1 MSGRVHGPRTSAATV
16 AYGLVAKTPWEIP
29 SIRPDDAGWQ
39 AHRAS
44 LESRLP
50 FRDFEIARPLADGGT
65 RFFAISGQ
73 PRYDAQGAFLGYRG
87 GGRDVT
93 EIALAS
99 ERIASLAYSD
109 PLTGLANRVSLAPAL
124 DQAIERCK
132 RHGAKIA
139 GVFVDLDGFKQINDR
154 HGHAAGDAFLV
165 EVAQRLRRH
174 VRASDLVARPGG
186 AEFFDM
192 HEGVQDMDA
201 VEREVVELVD
211 ALRKPYNGM
220 GEAQR
225 RRPATRGVSIFPDEA
240 PDASTLIQHADE
252 AMYTAKQA
260 GKNAYCLYSTGRK
273 PASMP
278 PGDAADAAIRSADP
292 FTGAARPE

>member
-87 GGRDVT
+87 VGRDVT
-93 EIALAS
+93 EIAIAR

-109 PLTGLANRVSLAPAL
+109 PLTGLANRGTLAPAL
-124 DQAIERCK
+124 DQAIK
-132 RHGAKIA
+132 PP
-139 GVFVDLDGFKQINDR
+139 QR
-154 HGHAAGDAFLV
+154 HGHKIARVFIHLDGS
-165 EVAQRLRRH
+165 QQINHRH
-174 VRASDLVARPGG
+174 HHP
-186 AEFFDM
+186 
-192 HEGVQDMDA
+192 H
-201 VEREVVELVD
+201 
-211 ALRKPYNGM
+211 
-220 GEAQR
+220 
-225 RRPATRGVSIFPDEA
+225 
-240 PDASTLIQHADE
+240 
-252 AMYTAKQA
+252 
-260 GKNAYCLYSTGRK
+260 
-273 PASMP
+273 
-278 PGDAADAAIRSADP
+278 ADP
-292 FTGAARPE
+292 FL